1 MAKSGHDSP
10 PGILPQQVLVLGGGI
25 VALGRP
31 SPWRLDMTKIAKAG
45 RTWKRLMLIASL
57 FTWSPANATPVLVVD
72 AESHQVLHQE
82 DAGVPWYPAS
92 TTKLMSALVVFEAL
106 RSGEV
111 TLSTPVTMTRNAM
124 KQAFLESGLT
134 FGRTMTLEDALFA
147 MITASANDVSV
158 ALAEAVAGNEPTFV
172 RRMNEAAARLGLT
185 GTHFSNPNGLFDRNN
200 YTTARDLA
208 ILGMEVDRKFPEYRR
223 FFLASAVTIDGKEI
237 KSNNLLL
244 TRFNGTIGMKTG
256 FLCASGRNFIGL
268 ATRNGKRVMV
278 VIMGATTE
286 RERNERSAQYLTQA
300 FDGRLSSGAG
310 LVDNLKNRTD
320 VAPPDMRIQLC
331 TDQSADYE
339 AARNRLYPMG
349 LPGHESYLRDQI
361 PGQVHTISTWAN
373 DNAADVP
380 IPTPRPS

>member
-1 MAKSGHDSP
+1 
-10 PGILPQQVLVLGGGI
+10 
-25 VALGRP
+25 
-31 SPWRLDMTKIAKAG
+31 MTKNARAG
-45 RTWKRLMLIASL
+45 RSWKRLVLIASL

-72 AESHQVLHQE
+72 AETHQVLHQE

-111 TLSTPVTMTRNAM
+111 SLTTPVTMTRNAM
-124 KQAFLESGLT
+124 KQAFLESGLSV
-134 FGRTMTLEDALFA
+134 GRTMTLEDALFA
-147 MITASANDVSV
+147 MITASANDVAV
-158 ALAEAVAGNEPTFV
+158 GLAEAVAGNETSFV

-208 ILGMEVDRKFPEYRR
+208 ILGMEVDRKFSEYRR

-256 FLCASGRNFIGL
+256 FLCASGRNFIGM

-286 RERNERSAQYLTQA
+286 RERNERSAQFLTEA
-300 FDGRLSSGAG
+300 FDGRLSPGAG
-310 LVDNLKNRTD
+310 LVDDLQNRTD

-339 AARNRLYPMG
+339 TARNKLYPMG

-361 PGQVHTISTWAN
+361 PSQIHTISTWAN